1 MIRLSK
7 RTLMLA
13 VAVVAVIGG
22 VAWSRVRPSNDRLW
36 VPQQAVL
43 PEAKVDGHLVHV
55 RNVRNFQYTAG
66 DTFTPA
72 YYDRTYDLDK
82 LVSASFIL
90 SPFSERWRGPAHSFV
105 TFQFADSQFVAISVE
120 ARKEPGENYAVL
132 TGLLKRFELMYVVGD
147 ERDLIGG
154 RALLADDPLYLYPI
168 RASPDRIRQVFVE
181 MMQRAE
187 RLRTHPE
194 FYNTVTNN
202 CTSNVIA
209 HVNRVAPGR
218 IPGGLKTI
226 LPGYSDEV
234 GIKLGLLDTDLDLER
249 ARERFRINE
258 IARQYANDPAF
269 SFRIREAQAVPASPA
284 AP

>member
-1 MIRLSK
+1 MIRPSK
-7 RTLMLA
+7 RTLMIAGAVLA
-13 VAVVAVIGG
+13 AVGG
-22 VAWSRVRPSNDRLW
+22 IAWSRVRPSNDRVW
-36 VPQQAVL
+36 IPQQAVL
-43 PEAKVDGHLVHV
+43 PEARVDGHLVHV

-66 DTFTPA
+66 DVFTPA

-82 LVSASFIL
+82 LVSASFVL

-120 ARKEPGENYAVL
+120 ARKEPGEAYAVL
-132 TGLLKRFELMYVVGD
+132 TGLLKRFELMYVIGD
-147 ERDLIGG
+147 ERDLIGS
-154 RALLADDPLYLYPI
+154 RALYADDPLYLYPI
-168 RASPDRIRQVFVE
+168 RAPRERIRQVFVE
-181 MMQRAE
+181 MLERAE

-209 HVNRVAPGR
+209 HVNRVAPGK

-226 LPGYSDEV
+226 LPGYSDDVALE
-234 GIKLGLLDTDLDLER
+234 LGLLDTDLDLEQ
-249 ARERFRINE
+249 ARERYRINE
-258 IARQYANDPAF
+258 LARRYAKDPAF
-269 SFRIREAQAVPASPA
+269 SFRIREASAAPAPPA